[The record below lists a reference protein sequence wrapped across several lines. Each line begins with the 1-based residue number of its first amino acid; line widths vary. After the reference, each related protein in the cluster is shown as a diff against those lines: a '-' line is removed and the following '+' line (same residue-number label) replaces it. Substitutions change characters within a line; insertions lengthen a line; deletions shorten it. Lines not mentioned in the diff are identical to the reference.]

1 MGEEGLEEERKIE
14 NWRGGLEVTFIIG
27 LLEVGLSQWLCAV
40 WLVGKGPHD
49 HRRSVL
55 VSLNEL
61 MHHSNMVVESL
72 VSKVLWTV

>member
-1 MGEEGLEEERKIE
+1 MGEEGLEGERIK
-14 NWRGGLEVTFIIG
+14 LEGRVGSDI

-40 WLVGKGPHD
+40 WLIGKGPHD

-72 VSKVLWTV
+72 ISKVLWTV